1 MRLEGVF
8 QVAYTV
14 ADIEASALVWTQRL
28 GIGPWFVRGP
38 FIPQR
43 ATYRGA
49 PTALSMSVARTFSG
63 ETMIELVAQHDDAP
77 SVFRELVERRGH
89 GFHHWAIGTRDLEG
103 TLAEYAAQGYEVAFT
118 DELPT
123 GASIRYVDTSADLP
137 GMIEVVGLS
146 DAQEAAFARMRDAA
160 AAWDGRDPLRYD

>member
-1 MRLEGVF
+1 MGLEGIF

-14 ADIEASALVWTQRL
+14 ADIEASALAWTQRL

-38 FIPQR
+38 FTPQR

-63 ETMIELVAQHDDAP
+63 ETMIELVAQHDASP
-77 SVFRELVERRGH
+77 SVFAELIERRGH
-89 GFHHWAIGTRDLEG
+89 GFHHWALATRDLEG
-103 TLAEYAAQGYEVAFT
+103 TLARYREQGYAVAFT

-137 GMIEVVGLS
+137 GMIEVVGLT
-146 DAQEAAFARMRDAA
+146 DAQEASFARMRAA
-160 AAWDGRDPLRYD
+160 AAGWDGRDPIRHD